1 MANQK
6 PLANGSGESGS
17 MGFLHPSNKRKS
29 APLMTG
35 PTFPEIV
42 MKAISGATDGPS
54 KVQATNPDRKRDQAV
69 PVLIFA
75 GAAADCCFL
84 FAQLDPCQWQEQSS
98 SQDMLAVQFVR
109 IGE

>member
-1 MANQK
+1 VDVTAV
-6 PLANGSGESGS
+6 S
-17 MGFLHPSNKRKS
+17 FLHPSNKRKS

-42 MKAISGATDGPS
+42 HEGHQLLARLMAQAKYRPILTASATKLFRS
-54 KVQATNPDRKRDQAV
+54 
-69 PVLIFA
+69 LFFA
-75 GAAADCCFL
+75 GAAAVCCFL
-84 FAQLDPCQWQEQSS
+84 VAQLDPCQWQEQSS